1 MKKLKRLLTLFLSVL
16 MLIGVFPLDVFAW
29 SYMSHT
35 NSANIIRMDL
45 MQSNNQSLNLTIPL
59 LDSSDYG
66 FAEYN
71 CMIPDEFYTAII
83 NYPDAF
89 RAGALGPDFYP
100 DMLIGQMYIHPF
112 DYAARVESGDWIELL
127 VESVN
132 RLPQGSANRL
142 RALSFTLG
150 FMLHYCGDMFGHDFI
165 NTFSGGTFPSFSD
178 VNIIDTT
185 DPELNNILSHMSM
198 ESYMDDLVNK
208 KFYEES
214 DQIDIDAPDR
224 FVADSLLLDSHI
236 PAGASKIFDKFGGS
250 AVYIEEM
257 LDLRKSVMDFADK
270 YRPSTDPILMGL
282 SSYADQWAL
291 DIDAGIYGLV
301 DAFDRIAHRLVTGDP
316 NPEIHKETVKD
327 WILNGYP
334 LSEMLDDMWD
344 LPGMSDTAVG
354 VVKEEL
360 SFWLDE
366 YGWELI
372 GIPTWLIDPPIPDS
386 LKEAFDWMFWPI
398 KVSLARV
405 KELLCGL
412 FAGLLDAAVGGFV
425 ELGVEAVKKYDDRL
439 EKPSVQ
445 LDHPD
450 NPYRP
455 SGTNNFEEFDVYMDR
470 YAAEQALLD
479 DYDLISLLTNS
490 DGEDVLAQLSDSE
503 FEAFYNTMT
512 MFKLILM
519 GPENFT
525 SFLNYCGI
533 SNQTAYQTNIGEIEA
548 TVLRLDVKT
557 MDMQWAGTD
566 DNVWVIVKKRSTGE
580 EITRKLLDTSITN
593 NLECG
598 DNNTFFIELPDAMKL
613 TDIDLYLKQEGTWT
627 TDGEW
632 YCESVTVTPMH
643 AGYDVF
649 LPIGLGGNLEMDA
662 GVTWDL
668 QFHTALMFRVNGLKV
683 TANTPVTHVEVRIK
697 TGNGDYDSGTDQDVK
712 IFAMDWDHPEK
723 YSVAV
728 DLDKYLYDDFE
739 DGDDDTYMVP
749 LGQFDKAT
757 QKNKYTTLGNLTLLL
772 NQDSDYDWYVKN
784 VTVTPYYGNMQL
796 TETMDFGSG
805 WLKESDETI
814 VLSPSLKINNGTIV
828 YKSYEKFPL
837 TYETALDDGLLKD
850 MDSLDASTQWSNVH
864 VLWKSAAGR
873 KLFFNLFKGFAPEI
887 EIDVPE
893 NVKEGD
899 NYDITLN
906 FTGMWNGVN
915 EDRRNQMTGY
925 GAQPMPAVNGT
936 VDIHFT
942 NAQTGEVRNIWD
954 VPVKN
959 NKAVIKSS
967 EPAIM
972 GVVGEYEGMNGIY
985 HIQVEY
991 TSDAQDPWYGKSE
1004 ALFRNALV
1012 VEEESKYS
1020 VKVRASCTDAT
1031 AESKLRADLYVYG
1044 TVTGSGLYTS
1054 GKRFTVTAT
1063 PNTGYKVKE
1072 WIFNQVQ
1079 DGVITKTDT
1088 VSGQNIKNN
1097 TFSGTSK
1104 AGTDADIV
1112 IVFEPETYTIKVKTN
1127 DDLGIAGTIDGAG
1140 TYNYGT
1146 KVKVTA
1152 TPKDGFVFAGWY
1164 DSQKDLLLSTKE
1176 TLTYTAIKD
1185 VTLMAK
1191 FATASTVKMSG
1202 GDDCGYKVFVDD
1214 ADSEA
1219 LDSLL
1224 NSGRISR
1231 DDIAALNENKAGS
1244 TFKVAKN
1251 SKVTFTLE
1259 LEEGYEKGE
1268 NFAVKAGR
1276 TTLFAVNGKYSFTA
1290 NTASTTVSISGVRK
1304 IEPTPTPVI
1313 TYTETATGIT
1323 FTAAG
1328 EGEVIL
1334 YVNNKPVSNPY
1345 TLEWSDGETV
1355 FAVSATAQAAGKEV
1369 SESAT
1374 LDNNSF
1380 GSDVVV
1386 PVIINES
1393 EHGMVT
1399 VDNKYGAPG
1408 VETVLT
1414 VTPESGYV
1422 LDELTVESNGA
1433 QIDIHEYEGKYRFIR
1448 PSDTA
1453 VVNASFKLENFDS
1466 IEQNFKIEAVGDT
1479 EVQLYESDKAFTLN
1493 VKVTDN
1499 GEINADFQWYRCDE
1513 NGTKLTA
1520 YPHPLSMGD
1529 SLTVSAGIPNDEMLE
1544 TRYYRA
1550 DACIGNTVKSVVF
1563 SVTLCPMGV
1572 EGEDPAVP
1580 DFKIEAVGD
1589 TEVQLYESDKAFT
1602 LKAKV
1607 TNNGETNADFQWYR
1621 CDENGTKLTAYPNP
1635 LSMGDSLTVS
1645 AGIPNDEMLE
1655 TRYYRADACIGNTVK
1670 SVLFS
1675 VTLCPMGVEEE
1686 YVFPFTDVKA
1696 TDWYYSYVEAAHQ
1709 MGLING
1715 TSDTTYAPN
1724 TELTVAAAV
1733 KLAVCMNI
1741 LYNGGNPNTDISVGK
1756 DVWYSTYMKYAL
1768 DHGIIDSDLSSR
1780 QGETITRSE
1789 YVYIFSKAL
1798 PAEAFAEINT
1808 IPVGSIP
1815 DVPKCNTAEEKAIYK
1830 FYRAGVV
1837 LGTDDKG
1844 TFKPNSN
1851 ISRAEVA
1858 TILVRM
1864 MDPSFRVKK

>member
-1 MKKLKRLLTLFLSVL
+1 MKRTLKRLLCGFLVML
-16 MLIGVFPLDVFAW
+16 MCFTMLPVNAFAW
-29 SYMSHT
+29 SYMSHM
-35 NSANIIRMDL
+35 NSANIIRMEMLSYDS
-45 MQSNNQSLNLTIPL
+45 QYLNLKFSSLSDDYGEYTCTIP
-59 LDSSDYG
+59 
-66 FAEYN
+66 E
-71 CMIPDEFYTAII
+71 EFYAAIFK
-83 NYPDAF
+83 YPDAF
-89 RAGALGPDFYP
+89 RAGSLGPDFYP
-100 DMLIGQMYIHPF
+100 DLVIGQMYIHPY
-112 DYAARVESGDWIELL
+112 DSEARVGSGDWLELL
-127 VESVN
+127 IESVN
-132 RLPQGSANRL
+132 RLPQGSENRL

-165 NTFSGGTFPSFSD
+165 NTFSGGTFPSIMD
-178 VNIIDTT
+178 VDITDTT

-198 ESYMDDLVNK
+198 ENYMDDLVNK
-208 KFYEES
+208 EFYEDS
-214 DQIDIDAPDR
+214 KQIEIDAPDR
-224 FVADSLLLDSHI
+224 FVADTLLLDSSI
-236 PAGASKIFDKFGGS
+236 PSGAAKIFDQFGG
-250 AVYIEEM
+250 AVIYIEKM
-257 LDLRKSVMDFADK
+257 LEFRNDVMDFADDL
-270 YRPSTDPILMGL
+270 RDLTEPICMLL

-291 DIDAGIYGLV
+291 DIDAAIYGLV
-301 DAFDRIAHRLVTGDP
+301 DTFDRIAHRLVTGDP
-316 NPEIHKETVKD
+316 NPEIHEETVKD

-334 LSEMLDDMWD
+334 LSEMLGDMWD
-344 LPGMSDTAVG
+344 LPSFSDSAVG
-354 VVKEEL
+354 IIKEEL
-360 SFWLDE
+360 SFWLEE
-366 YGWELI
+366 YGWEAL
-372 GIPTWLIDPPIPDS
+372 GIPSWLVDPPIPDW
-386 LKEAFDWMFWPI
+386 LKETFDWMFAGI
-398 KVSLARV
+398 KIPLALV
-405 KELLCGL
+405 KNLLCGL
-412 FAGLLDAAVGGFV
+412 FAGILDAAVGGFV
-425 ELGVEAVKKYDDRL
+425 EFGVEAFEKYDDRL

-445 LDHPD
+445 LDHRD

-470 YAAEQALLD
+470 YAAEQELLE

-490 DGEDVLAQLSDSE
+490 DGEDVLKQLTDSE
-503 FEAFYNTMT
+503 FEAFYNTMM
-512 MFKLILM
+512 MFKLVLM

-525 SFLNYCGI
+525 KFLEYFGI
-533 SNQTAYQTNIGEIEA
+533 ENQTAYQKNTGEIEA

-557 MDMQWAGTD
+557 MDQPDAGTD
-566 DNVWVIVKKRSTGE
+566 DNVWVVVKDRRTGE
-580 EITRKLLDTSITN
+580 EVKRKMLDNSFVN
-593 NLECG
+593 DLECG
-598 DNNTFFIELPDAMKL
+598 DLNTFYVELPEPMKL
-613 TDIDLYLKQEGTWT
+613 PDIDLYLEQHDTMT
-627 TDGEW
+627 TDGGW
-632 YCESVTVTPMH
+632 DCESVTVTPMH
-643 AGYDVF
+643 AGYNVF
-649 LPIGLGGNLEMDA
+649 LPIGLGGNPEMDA

-668 QFHTALMFRVNGLKV
+668 QFHTALIFRTNGLKV
-683 TANTPVTHVEVRIK
+683 NANTPVTHVAVRIK
-697 TGNGDYDSGTDQDVK
+697 TGDGSYAGGTDQDVK
-712 IFAMDWDHPEK
+712 IFALDWDHPEK

-739 DGDDDTYMVP
+739 DGDDDIYMVP

-772 NQDSDYDWYVKN
+772 NQGSDYDWYVKN

-805 WLKESDETI
+805 WLKESEETI
-814 VLSPSLKINNGTIV
+814 NLSPYNKINNGTIV
-828 YKSYEKFPL
+828 YKSYEEFPL
-837 TYETALDDGLLKD
+837 TYETALDDGLLQD

-915 EDRRNQMTGY
+915 ADRRNQMTGY
-925 GAQPMPAVNGT
+925 GSQPMPAVNGT
-936 VDIHFT
+936 AKVTFT
-942 NAQTGEVRNIWD
+942 NTQTGQNDKVLNS

-959 NKAVIKSS
+959 NTAVINS
-967 EPAIM
+967 ETYDLQSLKGLYDIKVKYMPDS
-972 GVVGEYEGMNGIY
+972 E
-985 HIQVEY
+985 
-991 TSDAQDPWYGKSE
+991 DPQYGRAE
-1004 ALFRNALV
+1004 ATFDNALV
-1012 VEEESKYS
+1012 VRELEKYT
-1020 VKVRASCTDAT
+1020 VKVRKSCTDAT
-1031 AESKLRADLYVYG
+1031 AASRLLADLDVYG
-1044 TVTGSGLYTS
+1044 TVTGSGIYAAGT
-1054 GKRFTVTAT
+1054 RFTVTAA
-1063 PNTGYKVKE
+1063 PKTGYKIKE
-1072 WIFNQVQ
+1072 WIFNQVEE
-1079 DGVITKTDT
+1079 GVITKTDK

-1112 IVFEPETYTIKVKTN
+1112 IVFEPETYNIKITTN
-1127 DDLGIAGTIDGAG
+1127 DDRGLAGTVEGAG
-1140 TYNYGT
+1140 TYKYGERGT
-1146 KVKVTA
+1146 ITA
-1152 TPKDGFVFAGWY
+1152 TPKENFVFTGWY
-1164 DSQKDLLLSTKE
+1164 LDGHLLSTKQ
-1176 TLTYTAIKD
+1176 TLSFTAVKHANF
-1185 VTLMAK
+1185 TAN
-1191 FATASTVKMSG
+1191 FANAATVNMPG
-1202 GDDCGYKVFVDD
+1202 GSDCGYRIYVDS

-1231 DDIAALNENKAGS
+1231 DDIVALNEDKAGS

-1251 SKVTFTLE
+1251 SKVSFTVE
-1259 LEEGYEKGE
+1259 LEDGYERGD

-1276 TTLFAVNGKYSFTA
+1276 TVLFANKDGKYSFTA

-1304 IEPTPTPVI
+1304 IEPTPAPMI
-1313 TYTETATGIT
+1313 TYTETDTGIT

-1369 SESAT
+1369 SEIAT

-1422 LDELTVESNGA
+1422 LDELTVASNGA

-1479 EVQLYESDKAFTLN
+1479 EVQLYEADRAFTLN

-1513 NGTKLTA
+1513 NGKTLSA
-1520 YPHPLSMGD
+1520 YPHPLSMGEY
-1529 SLTVSAGIPNDEMLE
+1529 LTVEGGIPAAEML
-1544 TRYYRA
+1544 A
-1550 DACIGNTVKSVVF
+1550 
-1563 SVTLCPMGV
+1563 
-1572 EGEDPAVP
+1572 
-1580 DFKIEAVGD
+1580 
-1589 TEVQLYESDKAFT
+1589 
-1602 LKAKV
+1602 
-1607 TNNGETNADFQWYR
+1607 
-1621 CDENGTKLTAYPNP
+1621 
-1635 LSMGDSLTVS
+1635 
-1645 AGIPNDEMLE
+1645 

-1675 VTLCPMGVEEE
+1675 VTLCPMGIEEE
-1686 YVFPFTDVKA
+1686 YVFPFTDVKT

-1733 KLAVCMNI
+1733 KLATCMNI
-1741 LYNGGNPNTDISVGK
+1741 LYNGGDPNNDISVGK
-1756 DVWYSTYMKYAL
+1756 DVWYSTYMAYAL
-1768 DHGIIDSDLSSR
+1768 EHGIIDTDLSIR
-1780 QGETITRSE
+1780 Q
-1789 YVYIFSKAL
+1789 
-1798 PAEAFAEINT
+1798 AE
-1808 IPVGSIP
+1808 
-1815 DVPKCNTAEEKAIYK
+1815 
-1830 FYRAGVV
+1830 
-1837 LGTDDKG
+1837 
-1844 TFKPNSN
+1844 
-1851 ISRAEVA
+1851 
-1858 TILVRM
+1858 
-1864 MDPSFRVKK
+1864 

>member
-16 MLIGVFPLDVFAW
+16 MLISVFPLDVFAW

-45 MQSNNQSLNLTIPL
+45 MQSNSQSLNLTIPL
-59 LDSSDYG
+59 HDSSDYG

-71 CMIPDEFYTAII
+71 CMIPEEFYAAII

-89 RAGALGPDFYP
+89 RAGSLGPDFYP
-100 DMLIGQMYIHPF
+100 DMLIGQMYIHPW
-112 DYAARVESGDWIELL
+112 DSDARVESGDWLELL

-132 RLPQGSANRL
+132 RLPQYDPNRL

-208 KFYEES
+208 KFYEAS
-214 DQIDIDAPDR
+214 NQIDIDAPDR

-316 NPEIHKETVKD
+316 NPEIHEETVKD
-327 WILNGYP
+327 WVLNGYP

-344 LPGMSDTAVG
+344 LPGMSDSAVG

-372 GIPTWLIDPPIPDS
+372 GIPTWLVDPPIPDW
-386 LKEAFDWMFWPI
+386 LKDAFDLMFWPI
-398 KVSLARV
+398 KVGLARV

-412 FAGLLDAAVGGFV
+412 FAGILDAAVGGFV
-425 ELGVEAVKKYDDRL
+425 ELGVEAVEKYDDRL

-470 YAAEQALLD
+470 YAAEQALLKD
-479 DYDLISLLTNS
+479 KMLL
-490 DGEDVLAQLSDSE
+490 DVLNDTFNEGILDQLTDSE

-519 GPENFT
+519 GPERFT
-525 SFLNYCGI
+525 TFLNYCGI
-533 SNQTAYQTNIGEIEA
+533 KNQTAYQKNIGEIEA
-548 TVLRLDVKT
+548 TVLKLDVKT
-557 MDMQWAGTD
+557 MDQQWAGTD
-566 DNVWVIVKKRSTGE
+566 DNVWVIVEMRSTGE
-580 EITRKLLDTSITN
+580 EVTRKLLDTSITN

-598 DNNTFFIELPDAMKL
+598 DLNTFYVELPEPMKL
-613 TDIDLYLKQEGTWT
+613 TDIELYLKQEGTWT
-627 TDGEW
+627 TDGGW
-632 YCESVTVTPMH
+632 DCESVTVTPMH
-643 AGYDVF
+643 AGYEVF
-649 LPIGLGGNLEMDA
+649 LPIGLGGNPEMDA

-668 QFHTALMFRVNGLKV
+668 QFHTALIFRTNGLKV
-683 TANTPVTHVEVRIK
+683 SANTPVTHAAVRIK
-697 TGNGDYDSGTDQDVK
+697 TGDGSYASGTDQDVK
-712 IFAMDWDHPEK
+712 ISAFDRNETEPKPEDMDYW
-723 YSVAV
+723 VQL

-739 DGDDDTYMVP
+739 NGDNDLYIVP
-749 LGQFDKAT
+749 LGDFDPVT
-757 QKNKYTTLGNLTLLL
+757 GKNKYPKLGDLQLSIK
-772 NQDSDYDWYVKN
+772 QYSDYDWYIKN
-784 VTVTPYYGNMQL
+784 VTVTPYYGNWPL
-796 TETMDFGSG
+796 TETMDFGAHNV
-805 WLKESDETI
+805 DNI
-814 VLSPSLKINNGTIV
+814 NYNVRLSPYQKIDDGSIV
-828 YKSYEKFPL
+828 YKTYDGVSL

-864 VLWKSAAGR
+864 VLWKSAEGR

-942 NAQTGEVRNIWD
+942 NAQTGEVRNIWG

-985 HIQVEY
+985 HIKVEY
-991 TSDAQDPWYGKSE
+991 TPDAQDPWYGRSE

-1031 AESKLRADLYVYG
+1031 AASKLLADLDVYG
-1044 TVTGSGLYTS
+1044 TVTGSGLYAT
-1054 GKRFTVTAT
+1054 GTRFTVTAT
-1063 PNTGYKVKE
+1063 PNTGYKIKE
-1072 WIFNQVQ
+1072 WIFNQVEE
-1079 DGVITKTDT
+1079 GVITKSDK

-1097 TFSGTSK
+1097 TFSGASK

-1112 IVFEPETYTIKVKTN
+1112 IVFEPETYNIKITTN
-1127 DDLGIAGTIDGAG
+1127 DDLGLAGTVEGAG
-1140 TYNYGT
+1140 TYKYGERGT
-1146 KVKVTA
+1146 ITA
-1152 TPKDGFVFAGWY
+1152 TPKENFVFTGWY
-1164 DSQKDLLLSTKE
+1164 LDGHLLSTKQS
-1176 TLTYTAIKD
+1176 LSFTAVKD
-1185 VTLMAK
+1185 ANFTAN
-1191 FATASTVKMSG
+1191 FANAATVNMPG
-1202 GDDCGYKVFVDD
+1202 GSDCGYNIYVDS

-1224 NSGRISR
+1224 NSGRISL
-1231 DDIAALNENKAGS
+1231 DDIRSLNADKAGS

-1251 SKVTFTLE
+1251 SKVSFTVE
-1259 LEEGYEKGE
+1259 LEDGYEKGDD
-1268 NFAVKAGR
+1268 FAVKAGR
-1276 TTLFAVNGKYSFTA
+1276 TVLFANKDGKYSFTA

-1304 IEPTPTPVI
+1304 IEPTPAPKI
-1313 TYTETATGIT
+1313 TYTETDTGIT
-1323 FTAAG
+1323 FTATG
-1328 EGEVIL
+1328 EGEVVL

-1369 SESAT
+1369 SEIAT

-1393 EHGMVT
+1393 EHGKVT

-1408 VETVLT
+1408 VATVLT
-1414 VTPESGYV
+1414 VTPDVGYV

-1448 PSDTA
+1448 PSDIA

-1466 IEQNFKIEAVGDT
+1466 IEQNFKIEAVGETDL
-1479 EVQLYESDKAFTLN
+1479 QLYE
-1493 VKVTDN
+1493 
-1499 GEINADFQWYRCDE
+1499 
-1513 NGTKLTA
+1513 
-1520 YPHPLSMGD
+1520 
-1529 SLTVSAGIPNDEMLE
+1529 AG
-1544 TRYYRA
+1544 
-1550 DACIGNTVKSVVF
+1550 
-1563 SVTLCPMGV
+1563 
-1572 EGEDPAVP
+1572 
-1580 DFKIEAVGD
+1580 
-1589 TEVQLYESDKAFT
+1589 KAFT
-1602 LKAKV
+1602 LKVKV
-1607 TNNGETNADFQWYR
+1607 TDNGETNADFQWYR
-1621 CDENGTKLTAYPNP
+1621 CDENGTKLSAYPNL
-1635 LSMGDSLTVS
+1635 LSMSESLTVDG
-1645 AGIPNDEMLE
+1645 GIPAAEMLE

-1675 VTLCPMGVEEE
+1675 VTLCPMGIEDDSEGGIIEEE
-1686 YVFPFTDVKA
+1686 YVFPFTDVKT

-1741 LYNGGNPNTDISVGK
+1741 LYNGGNPNTDISVGT
-1756 DVWYSTYMKYAL
+1756 DVWYSTYMDYAL
-1768 DHGIIDSDLSSR
+1768 KHGIIDTDLSSR
-1780 QGETITRSE
+1780 QGEKITRSE

-1798 PAEAFAEINT
+1798 PAEAFAEINN
-1808 IPVGSIP
+1808 IPVGYIP
-1815 DVPKCNTAEEKAIYK
+1815 DVPNCNTAEEKAIYK
-1830 FYRAGVV
+1830 FYRAGIV

-1864 MDPSFRVKK
+1864 MDTSFRVKK